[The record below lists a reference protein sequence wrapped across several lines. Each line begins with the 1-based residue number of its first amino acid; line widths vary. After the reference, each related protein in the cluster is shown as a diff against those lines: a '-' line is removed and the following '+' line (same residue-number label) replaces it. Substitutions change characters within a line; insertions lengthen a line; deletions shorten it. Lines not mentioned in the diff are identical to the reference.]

1 MFYSIFS
8 TENMNNENKYNNE
21 DESVSID
28 EKLLNNSVF
37 QNSFINNDN
46 LKNNIFSEN
55 NLLTSEKTID
65 LSSIIHV
72 ASIIENFSIFI
83 YEPTLFKK
91 ILKDYNL
98 NKQKDIGLIY
108 NIIKSEYIKREIL
121 SFMISEIS
129 QNHFNEKIKLN
140 KENKDIVLIDLFNE
154 FLGNNIN
161 SKILYS
167 KLLPCELCEE
177 FGIEIFL
184 ELREKVDSS
193 NLCILMQ
200 NKYKIYFNDIMNI
213 NFNNPFPFT
222 KQDIKYISFYND
234 NSEYNQIEEETR
246 INLISLIISYSQ
258 RKKYES
264 CLRLC
269 QFYLDKFSNSFSL
282 NYWVYNT
289 LGKIYGDLKMI
300 NESEEMFNKSINLLS
315 WLFPK
320 SNCNII
326 CDTYYEYGLSLIKNK
341 NSKMINNKLILILE
355 KSLYYAK
362 YFYEKNNREKYL
374 KIYIIYEYENIYNNN
389 IAKTNFDNI
398 INSLKELNNINKK
411 ETEMFIKLFEGLCKG
426 NKQLFHF
433 YNELKSNFNK

>member
-140 KENKDIVLIDLFNE
+140 KENKDI
-154 FLGNNIN
+154 
-161 SKILYS
+161 
-167 KLLPCELCEE
+167 
-177 FGIEIFL
+177 
-184 ELREKVDSS
+184 
-193 NLCILMQ
+193 
-200 NKYKIYFNDIMNI
+200 
-213 NFNNPFPFT
+213 
-222 KQDIKYISFYND
+222 
-234 NSEYNQIEEETR
+234 
-246 INLISLIISYSQ
+246 
-258 RKKYES
+258 
-264 CLRLC
+264 
-269 QFYLDKFSNSFSL
+269 
-282 NYWVYNT
+282 
-289 LGKIYGDLKMI
+289 
-300 NESEEMFNKSINLLS
+300 
-315 WLFPK
+315 
-320 SNCNII
+320 
-326 CDTYYEYGLSLIKNK
+326 
-341 NSKMINNKLILILE
+341 ILI
-355 KSLYYAK
+355 
-362 YFYEKNNREKYL
+362 
-374 KIYIIYEYENIYNNN
+374 
-389 IAKTNFDNI
+389 
-398 INSLKELNNINKK
+398 ELFK
-411 ETEMFIKLFEGLCKG
+411 
-426 NKQLFHF
+426 
-433 YNELKSNFNK
+433 